1 MHSGHHQNSERNRL
15 YAYFGIM
22 GEDEMAK
29 KRKKSAKGG
38 TSKKNTARK
47 KTKTLKLGTAGT
59 KKSFAVKA
67 KVMKSS
73 EELLALRSKFA
84 ASISVGVAGGA
95 CYFKDPSGGPDQCI
109 PATEEDCKSEGG
121 VWSPGNCRN

>member
-1 MHSGHHQNSERNRL
+1 
-15 YAYFGIM
+15 
-22 GEDEMAK
+22 MAK
-29 KRKKSAKGG
+29 KRKKSAKGDA
-38 TSKKNTARK
+38 SKKKAARK
-47 KTKTLKLGTAGT
+47 NTKIPKKNKAVT
-59 KKSFAVKA
+59 KKPFAVKA

-73 EELLALRSKFA
+73 EELLTLRRQFA
-84 ASISVGVAGGA
+84 ASISAGLAGGA